1 MGLYIY
7 IPWLV
12 TRNKMKVT
20 RSNRCCDMEGSFG
33 TVCLSQEDS
42 EIQITLRGAPCC
54 SKEFN
59 SFLAILSKTRTQLDT
74 SKPFYLLY
82 NLETCTLNRSLL
94 KAQEDVL
101 HGAAACAIVTSNSI
115 AVRRIISIITAV
127 RKTKI
132 QIFGDVAKGTRW
144 LAGIRMRC
152 LRHQYDT
159 STW

>member
-1 MGLYIY
+1 M
-7 IPWLV
+7 
-12 TRNKMKVT
+12 RVT
-20 RSNRCCDMEGSFG
+20 RSNRCCDMEGAFG

-54 SKEFN
+54 SKEFD

-74 SKPFYLLY
+74 GKPFYLLY
-82 NLETCTLNRSLL
+82 NLEKCKLNRSLL

-101 HGAAACAIVTSNSI
+101 EGAAACAIVTSNSI
-115 AVRRIISIITAV
+115 AVRRIINIITAV

-144 LAGIRMRC
+144 LAGIRTYP
-152 LRHQYDT
+152 L
-159 STW
+159 